1 MFAQQCE
8 RIFEVGLSGTMSV
21 SSKYYFQHMQIN
33 QHKNAKFAEFYS
45 MYTMSKIFCPSFK
58 PRGAG
63 WVWWDTCCPRIAQVL
78 PSYRPVLPP
87 LSSSPTRTKKR
98 DYNAAVPL
106 PKALVLPSNPNKQ
119 HESPRYYVY
128 MHAQS
133 AYVNT
138 HHEHLVSQ
146 CFGLY

>member
-1 MFAQQCE
+1 
-8 RIFEVGLSGTMSV
+8 
-21 SSKYYFQHMQIN
+21 MQIN
-33 QHKNAKFAEFYS
+33 QHKNAKLAKFYS
-45 MYTMSKIFCPSFK
+45 MYTMSKIFCLSFK
-58 PRGAG
+58 PRSTG
-63 WVWWDTCCPRIAQVL
+63 WI
-78 PSYRPVLPP
+78 Y
-87 LSSSPTRTKKR
+87 TKKR
-98 DYNAAVPL
+98 DHNAAVPL